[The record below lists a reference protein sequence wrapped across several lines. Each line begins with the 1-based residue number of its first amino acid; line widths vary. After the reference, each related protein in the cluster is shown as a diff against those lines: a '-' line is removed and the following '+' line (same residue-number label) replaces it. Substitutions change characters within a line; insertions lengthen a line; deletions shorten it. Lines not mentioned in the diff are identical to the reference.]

1 MTTYIVPDSPAD
13 PAAAA
18 LELLV
23 RFPETV
29 LHTDAFRPAL
39 QDYAGALDAE
49 DAEDAFAGL
58 SWSDAK
64 NIAAAVAFDLTQ
76 RDDAQEFIA
85 QRARNVLGG
94 DGTMWDDQW
103 GAARALNIAATVLG
117 L

>member
-1 MTTYIVPDSPAD
+1 MTASYAVPDNPAD
-13 PAAAA
+13 PEAAA
-18 LELLV
+18 LELIV
-23 RFPETV
+23 RLPQEILHRDDFTPV
-29 LHTDAFRPAL
+29 LQEFCSV
-39 QDYAGALDAE
+39 LDAE
-49 DAEDAFAGL
+49 GCFPGL

-64 NIAAAVAFDLTQ
+64 SIAAAVSFDLVS

-94 DGTMWDDQW
+94 DGMTWDDQQ

>member
-1 MTTYIVPDSPAD
+1 MTTYVVPDSPAD

-23 RFPETV
+23 RFPETI
-29 LHTDAFRPAL
+29 LHTDAFRPVL

-49 DAEDAFAGL
+49 GAFTGL

-64 NIAAAVAFDLTQ
+64 NIAAAVAFDITQ
-76 RDDAQEFIA
+76 RDDAHEFLP
-85 QRARNVLGG
+85 QRARNGLGG
-94 DGTMWDDQW
+94 DGMMWDDQQ
-103 GAARALNIAATVLG
+103 GAYRALNIAATVLG

>member
-1 MTTYIVPDSPAD
+1 VTTYTVPDSPAD
-13 PAAAA
+13 PCAAA

-23 RFPETV
+23 RFPETI
-29 LHTDAFRPAL
+29 LHTDAFRPVL

-49 DAEDAFAGL
+49 GAFTGL

-64 NIAAAVAFDLTQ
+64 NIAAAVAFDITQ
-76 RDDAQEFIA
+76 RDDAHEFIA

-94 DGTMWDDQW
+94 DGMMWDDQQ
-103 GAARALNIAATVLG
+103 GAYRALNIAATVLG

>member
-1 MTTYIVPDSPAD
+1 MTTTYTVPDNPAD

-29 LHTDAFRPAL
+29 LHIDAFRSVL

-49 DAEDAFAGL
+49 GVFTGL

-64 NIAAAVAFDLTQ
+64 NIAAAIAFDLTQ
-76 RDDAQEFIA
+76 RGDAEEFIA
-85 QRARNVLGG
+85 RRARNVLSG
-94 DGTMWDDQW
+94 DGAMWDDQW

>member
-1 MTTYIVPDSPAD
+1 MSAYTVPDSPAD

-18 LELLV
+18 LELIV
-23 RFPETV
+23 RFPETI
-29 LHTDAFRPAL
+29 LHTDAFRPVL

-49 DAEDAFAGL
+49 GAFTGL

-85 QRARNVLGG
+85 KRARNVLGG
-94 DGTMWDDQW
+94 DGMMWDDQW